1 MVVLEEEKAVAGLVV
16 DSVVEEKEG
25 KVDLEVVLAEDLVVG
40 GSVVV
45 QEVDSGVGLVE
56 VVTVDL

>member
-1 MVVLEEEKAVAGLVV
+1 MEEEKAVAGLVV

>member
-1 MVVLEEEKAVAGLVV
+1 MEEEKAVAGLVV

-25 KVDLEVVLAEDLVVG
+25 KGDLEVVLAEDLVVG